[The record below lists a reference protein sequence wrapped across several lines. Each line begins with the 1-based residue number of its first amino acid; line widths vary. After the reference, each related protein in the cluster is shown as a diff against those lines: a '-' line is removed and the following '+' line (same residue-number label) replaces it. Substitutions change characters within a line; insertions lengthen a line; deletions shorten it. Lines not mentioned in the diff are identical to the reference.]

1 MMFMSRKN
9 KLIYWIST
17 IWLSFGMVSTGVFQ
31 IIQYEEA
38 IENLLKMG
46 IPMYIIITVGVWKIL
61 GVIFILIPKFK
72 LIKEWAYAGFIFL
85 TTGAIFSH
93 FAVGDELFNFFGP
106 TLLLVLTIISWYFR
120 PEDRKIK
127 ISLTE

>member
-1 MMFMSRKN
+1 MSRKN

-17 IWLSFGMVSTGVFQ
+17 IWLSFGMVTTGFFQ

-38 IENLLKMG
+38 IKNLVEMG

-93 FAVGDELFNFFGP
+93 YAVGDEAINFFGP

-120 PEDRKIK
+120 PQDRKIK